1 MEKSCFVTYCQYSY
15 LQLLK
20 VVGVSSPVDLGKEV
34 VVQHLAEELEQVN
47 LHLVEALVLEQ
58 LVELRLPLL
67 VVQRG
72 LELPDERRHFTPA
85 PAGTRCPRRADGS
98 V

>member
-85 PAGTRCPRRADGS
+85 PTGTRCPRRADGS